1 MVSVIRIRPPT
12 AAPTP
17 MPAFAPVDRPDLLL
31 PLLWSPQG
39 RLRAKTWLM
48 MTDTA
53 AVVLLAEMVAAT
65 AELMDAK
72 AVCGTESVVD
82 TTV

>member
-1 MVSVIRIRPPT
+1 MVSVIRIRPPA

-31 PLLWSPQG
+31 LLSPPQG

-48 MTDTA
+48 MTDTS